1 MINWIMYLLIVIL
14 IQSTCPLVTAEIY
27 KWVDENG
34 VLHFSDSPP
43 ENVESEHTVD
53 RPFSVPLPA
62 NSETENAVKKPTH
75 QMNPKPNSMDRQ
87 DAVEIESKE
96 ELDLNLRSIW
106 AITRENLKN
115 SNIDGALQYF
125 FPTERE
131 RYKRIFLSIDEKVP
145 GGISAAAEK
154 LPDPILIEI
163 EKDKA
168 TYILV
173 REENGNLIEYNLVF
187 IKDPFSMGQWMIY
200 EY

>member
-1 MINWIMYLLIVIL
+1 M
-14 IQSTCPLVTAEIY
+14 
-27 KWVDENG
+27 
-34 VLHFSDSPP
+34 
-43 ENVESEHTVD
+43 
-53 RPFSVPLPA
+53 
-62 NSETENAVKKPTH
+62 
-75 QMNPKPNSMDRQ
+75 
-87 DAVEIESKE
+87 
-96 ELDLNLRSIW
+96 DLNLRSIW